1 VPHVNDA
8 HRRAECARLLGG
20 PARLDRAARA
30 GGCRVIDT
38 SSPAQ
43 QEFQALLLW
52 SLLSPRRSLRWDSGR
67 GRAFRDLHSYYTW
80 VSPQPEYLAMGW
92 TVAAR
97 VARYLLPDLRSD
109 YDGQPC
115 CSGIPGLR
123 LAGIAKGSIQL
134 THLPTGGALELHE
147 ASRFRPAIMA
157 DALRLETC
165 HSPEDQRGYEA
176 GERLWQRPELHEAET
191 ADLAAWTLSRHAPVL
206 SAVMA
211 RIHVLWRH
219 WRHRAELDISP
230 ATGWPRLSW
239 WAGPD
244 TDEFARLLVA
254 SAIEADGAQWMYGQ
268 ENSLVI
274 TLDGSRLELRGP
286 ASDQALNI
294 RGEESLTYQ
303 QRYWYFSAM
312 PDHQGVPV

>member
-1 VPHVNDA
+1 MPHVNDA
-8 HRRAECARLLGG
+8 RARAECARLLGG
-20 PARLDRAARA
+20 PARLERAARA
-30 GGCRVIDT
+30 GSCRVIDT
-38 SSPAQ
+38 RNPAQ
-43 QEFQALLLW
+43 QEFQALLLR
-52 SLLSPRRSLRWDSGR
+52 SLLSPRRSLRWDTGK
-67 GRAFRDLHSYYTW
+67 GRAFRDLQGYYSW
-80 VSPQPEYLAMGW
+80 VSPQPGYLAMGW

-109 YDGQPC
+109 DDGQPR

-123 LAGIAKGSIQL
+123 LAGIARGSIQL
-134 THLPTGGALELHE
+134 THLPTCGALELHE

-157 DALRLETC
+157 GSLRLETC

-176 GERLWQRPELHEAET
+176 SERLWQRPELHEAET

-219 WRHRAELDISP
+219 WRNSAELDISP
-230 ATGWPRLSW
+230 ATGLPRLSW

-254 SAIEADGAQWMYGQ
+254 SPIEADGALWMNGQ

-286 ASDQALNI
+286 ARDQAMNV
-294 RGEESLTYQ
+294 RSEESRIYQ
-303 QRYWYFSAM
+303 QR
-312 PDHQGVPV
+312 D